1 MLPPFFWPAGT
12 GDEPAGEPPAGLRVL
27 GHDGAT
33 YLVVLADGRV
43 FSIEPTNALATR
55 FVNSSSHQFFAG
67 LDALAESQAELE
79 RPDGDALRAVGALR
93 HDLNRINI
101 LALGARSNWWAVLL
115 DQLEDSL
122 P

>member
-12 GDEPAGEPPAGLRVL
+12 GAQPDGEPPAGVQVL
-27 GHDGAT
+27 GHDGT
-33 YLVVLADGRV
+33 SYLVVAADGRV
-43 FSIEPTNALATR
+43 ISMDPSSALDTR
-55 FVNSSSHQFFAG
+55 FVNSSSHQLFAG
-67 LDALAESQAELE
+67 LDALAQCQAELE

-101 LALGARSNWWAVLL
+101 VALGARSNWWAVLL

>member
-1 MLPPFFWPAGT
+1 MLPPFFFPAGT
-12 GDEPAGEPPAGLRVL
+12 GDEPAGGPPAGLRVL

-33 YLVVLADGRV
+33 YLVVMADGRV
-43 FSIEPTNALATR
+43 FAVDPASALATR

-67 LDALAESQAELE
+67 LDALAECQAELE

-101 LALGARSNWWAVLL
+101 LALGARSNWWAILL